1 MPAKIRKP
9 VARRSVRRPAA
20 VPDHLPRTPQEAGEM
35 IKHTWESTLASLNE
49 AQQGLEKQVKS
60 LLKRNKIDASDAG
73 ALMDS
78 LNAAIDRER
87 KKALKQ
93 IEARVKHL
101 QARVEKERKV
111 LARTIDG
118 AVQSTLGTL
127 NIPSRREVAELTRK
141 VEALS
146 ARIDRLRR

>member
-1 MPAKIRKP
+1 
-9 VARRSVRRPAA
+9 
-20 VPDHLPRTPQEAGEM
+20 M
-35 IKHTWESTLASLNE
+35 IKHTWEATLASLNE

-60 LLKRNKIDASDAG
+60 LLKRNKINASDAG

-78 LNAAIDRER
+78 LNAAIERER

-93 IEARVKHL
+93 VEARVKDL
-101 QARVEKERKV
+101 QGRVEKERKV

>member
-1 MPAKIRKP
+1 MPAKTKKP
-9 VARRSVRRPAA
+9 VARRAPRRAPAM
-20 VPDHLPRTPQEAGEM
+20 PDHMPRTPQEAGEM
-35 IKHTWESTLASLNE
+35 IKHTWEATLASLNE

-60 LLKRNKIDASDAG
+60 LLKRNKINASDAG

-78 LNAAIDRER
+78 LNAAIERER

-93 IEARVKHL
+93 VEARVKDL
-101 QARVEKERKV
+101 QGRVEKERKA
-111 LARTIDG
+111 LARSIDG
-118 AVQSTLGTL
+118 AVQSTLATL